1 MKKLIATS
9 LALIM
14 MLSSVSYATF
24 AEERIIPVDS
34 LIKNYDEDET
44 VFYSEKQTLDFKEKL
59 EANDYINVSVAE
71 PKMRRCW
78 NPFKTKEFLRKTVKV
93 NPEINRFSIRGP
105 EYKAPW
111 WNIKDKIKYWWNP
124 QNIYI
129 DYALVLTSKDDEKI
143 LDAEEAKE
151 GQLKPEIVNFKKFK
165 EAVEKENGK
174 DKISEFKEAYIERLL
189 NALKNKKVDADAF
202 NIAEH
207 GLIDRLRDD
216 DSDFVNEDWYYT
228 KKEADAYNKKLREDK
243 KKVVEKLAQKSGQD
257 LITSGKIA
265 ELSKSKKEVTFRI
278 VVNNYLNDK
287 NSADVMSMLLSNR
300 DDCGD
305 FPKENL
311 QLEFDLQKIHPLPK
325 RLQEVDNTLEKRK
338 LDKINEEIDK
348 CRVKLTLKESVKK
361 RLKNNDFIDLCCD
374 IVNGINSGVKK
385 IAKHI
390 SNAKKV
396 DDKKLSNDQNPESN
410 ESLEKVAEQEKQVN
424 ENKTAAVQD
433 QDDEIIIIPHVKIKV
448 DKIFAKQVD
457 DKELPNDQ
465 SSESNESPEKAAEQ
479 EKQAGKNNDAA
490 VQNQDKDAAAQ
501 NPEEGESKQ

>member
-151 GQLKPEIVNFKKFK
+151 GQLKPEIVKFRKFK

-174 DKISEFKEAYIERLL
+174 DKISEFKETYLERVLDK
-189 NALKNKKVDADAF
+189 LKSEGVDADAF
-202 NIAEH
+202 NMVER
-207 GLIDRLRDD
+207 GFIDRLRVEEDD
-216 DSDFVNEDWYYT
+216 FIEDWYYT
-228 KKEADAYNKKLREDK
+228 KKEADEYNKKLREDK
-243 KKVVEKLAQKSGQD
+243 KKVVEKLAQKSDQD

-265 ELSKSKKEVTFRI
+265 ELSKSNKEQTFRLVI
-278 VVNNYLNDK
+278 NNHLNNK
-287 NSADVMSMLLSNR
+287 KSADVMSMLLSNK
-300 DDCGD
+300 DDFGD
-305 FPKENL
+305 FPDEDL
-311 QLEFDLQKIHPLPK
+311 ILEFDLKKVHPLPK
-325 RLQEVDNTLEKRK
+325 RLQEANNTFEQRK
-338 LDKINEEIDK
+338 LDKINKEIDK
-348 CRVKLTLKESVKK
+348 CKVKLTLKESVKK
-361 RLKNNDFIDLCCD
+361 RLKDNDFIDLCCD
-374 IVNGINSGVKK
+374 IVNGIDSGVKK

-390 SNAKKV
+390 SDAKKV
-396 DDKKLSNDQNPESN
+396 DDQELPNDQSYESN
-410 ESLEKVAEQEKQVN
+410 ESPEKAAEQEKQVN
-424 ENKTAAVQD
+424 ENNAAAVKD
-433 QDDEIIIIPHVKIKV
+433 QDDEIIIPLIKKKV
-448 DKIFAKQVD
+448 DKIFAKKVD
-457 DKELPNDQ
+457 DKKLPNDQ